1 MDIRTAIENLKHIVS
16 EIRFDTSVRE
26 IKQIKRD
33 KIKSIDMA
41 IMALE
46 KQIPN
51 PVVYE
56 GDGYADGVMVYD
68 MAYCPVCDHAFEEGC
83 AGWKSKFC
91 PNCGQALDW
100 SEDEGEEEK

>member
-1 MDIRTAIENLKHIVS
+1 MDIRTAIENLKHIAS

-33 KIKSIDMA
+33 KIKSIGMA

-46 KQIPN
+46 EQEPKKPL
-51 PVVYE
+51 YY

-68 MAYCPVCDHAFEEGC
+68 MANCPECDHTFEEGYD
-83 AGWKSKFC
+83 GWGENCC

-100 SEDEGEEEK
+100 SEDESEVKE